1 MQSEDVR
8 RAAAAESVAALRDSG
23 QQRDE
28 LDRSV
33 FPRGTHPADGLV
45 AHAPRIRKEGEA
57 EEPGGAVGGGGSDRV
72 LDDA

>member
-1 MQSEDVR
+1 MQPEDVR
-8 RAAAAESVAALRDSG
+8 RAAAIEPVAALRDSG

-45 AHAPRIRKEGEA
+45 AHAARIRKEGEA
-57 EEPGGAVGGGGSDRV
+57 EEPRGAVGRGAGDRV
-72 LDDA
+72 G